1 MDIIVTNYIG
11 EYGTGILAQERRN
24 ELLKTLP
31 EWLVNRAAKLADN
44 GCPATEAPG
53 VEGATEGMQGMQDA
67 GVSKALECGA
77 MYAKQ
82 YTEFGVLEAL
92 YVMSKTLKTGLEA
105 DIRLLPIRQETV
117 EICEALDV
125 NPYALYSGN
134 SAVVV
139 VENGMTLVSVL
150 KEIGVPAIIVGHT
163 VDGNDKIV
171 TNGDE
176 SGFLPHIRKD
186 ELKNILGRKE
196 YYERTNIIDS
206 REEQ

>member
-44 GCPATEAPG
+44 GS
-53 VEGATEGMQGMQDA
+53 QDA
-67 GVSKALECGA
+67 GVSKALELGA
-77 MYAKQ
+77 VYAKQ

-92 YVMSKTLKTGLEA
+92 YAMSKALKTGLEV